1 MNPHNW
7 RGSCRGGAQSA
18 AQPANM
24 RPVPGWAAH
33 RMPIPGLYRAGS
45 TTHAGSLVISQRPTE
60 FLYFRF

>member
-1 MNPHNW
+1 V
-7 RGSCRGGAQSA
+7 QSA

-33 RMPIPGLYRAGS
+33 RMPIPGLYQTGS
-45 TTHAGSLVISQRPTE
+45 TTHPGSLVISQRPTE